1 MAKASATKDV
11 QVSIKAPTFGVAEF
25 EITGNAPFVQ
35 AKFSQK
41 ARNTMRE
48 KHEKGGQAKRG
59 AAKEARDFNADYE
72 ASMYRDAK
80 GRRGIPANAFRA
92 AMISACRLVGAKM
105 TIGKMTLFVESDTF
119 DEDDGTPLVFINGKP
134 KMDVRPVRN
143 ATGVAD
149 LRARGMWMPG
159 WTAKVRVRYDAETY
173 SPEAVANLLM
183 RVGMQVGV
191 GEGRPDSRKSCG
203 LGWGTFEL
211 EDGNGKAK

>member
-25 EITGNAPFVQ
+25 AITGNAPYVQ

-41 ARNTMRE
+41 ARNVMKE

-72 ASMYRDAK
+72 GAMYRDEK
-80 GRRGIPANAFRA
+80 GRLGIPANAFRA

-105 TIGKMTLFVESDTF
+105 TIGKMTLFVEADTF
-119 DEDDGTPLVFINGKP
+119 DAEDGTPLVLIKGKQ

-149 LRARGMWMPG
+149 LRARPMWMPG
-159 WTAKVRVRYDAETY
+159 WTARLRIRYDAEAY

-211 EDGNGKAK
+211 ESDNGKKK